1 MAGTGKKIAVGAG
14 NFAGGI
20 GYAGIFGQGMG
31 TAISEGTFGTT
42 RKGRRA
48 DALQGFLEEQAA
60 SQGAE
65 SDRIRAE
72 LEAQG
77 RPEMQAQ
84 VLRQQEIAAMAQR
97 SAQEGMP
104 TAQYENAQQNIEQG
118 AAQALGGATSLG
130 GGLRALGGI
139 QSSTAGQYRQLNVQ
153 DAAMAQQNQGRYMNA
168 LGALGAAEGNAE
180 QYNTI
185 MPYEQ
190 KVAEMQA
197 LKAGSMGMEYQS
209 LYFPYQRA
217 AQNQQAALDFTGQA
231 LGSAGQIA
239 AVASDIRLKE
249 DIQQV
254 GQSESGIP
262 IYEWTY
268 KQDPD
273 KDRYQGTMAQDLI
286 GIGLED
292 AVTTADNGYYAVDY
306 SKIDVD
312 FKKL

>member
-1 MAGTGKKIAVGAG
+1 MGFSGSQALGGAAKGASIGAVAGSFIPIPGVGTAVGAG
-14 NFAGGI
+14 VGALAGGLI
-20 GYAGIFGQGMG
+20 AGF
-31 TAISEGTFGTT
+31 SKNKKNKEES
-42 RKGRRA
+42 
-48 DALQGFLEEQAA
+48 LEGFLEEQAA
-60 SQGAE
+60 SQAAE

-139 QSSTAGQYRQLNVQ
+139 QSSTAGQYRQLNAA
-153 DAAMAQQNQGRYMNA
+153 DAAMAQQNQGTYMNA

-180 QYNTI
+180 QYNTL

-197 LKAGSMGMEYQS
+197 LKASSLGMQYQN
-209 LYFPYQRA
+209 LYFGYQNQ
-217 AQNQQAALDFTGQA
+217 AQNQQAALDLTGQ
-231 LGSAGQIA
+231 LLQAGGKTA
-239 AVASDIRLKE
+239 A
-249 DIQQV
+249 
-254 GQSESGIP
+254 G
-262 IYEWTY
+262 
-268 KQDPD
+268 
-273 KDRYQGTMAQDLI
+273 
-286 GIGLED
+286 
-292 AVTTADNGYYAVDY
+292 
-306 SKIDVD
+306 
-312 FKKL
+312 F

>member
-1 MAGTGKKIAVGAG
+1 MPTTPQQQTVISDNPIWGDSGGMPEWLKSGK
-14 NFAGGI
+14 
-20 GYAGIFGQGMG
+20 
-31 TAISEGTFGTT
+31 
-42 RKGRRA
+42 RKYREQ
-48 DALQGFLEEQAA
+48 LQNLMTERSQE
-60 SQGAE
+60 QGAE
-65 SDRIRAE
+65 ADRIRAE

-84 VLRQQEIAAMAQR
+84 VLRQQQIAAMAQR
-97 SAQEGMP
+97 AAQEGMP

-139 QSSTAGQYRQLNVQ
+139 QSSTAGQYRQLNAQ
-153 DAAMAQQNQGRYMNA
+153 DAAMAQQNQGTYMNA
-168 LGALGAAEGNAE
+168 LGALGAAEGQAE
-180 QYNTI
+180 QYNTL

-190 KVAEMQA
+190 KVAEMQS
-197 LKAGSMGMEYQS
+197 LKASSLGNEYQN
-209 LYFPYQRA
+209 LYFGYQNA
-217 AQNQQAALDFTGQA
+217 AQNQQAALDFG
-231 LGSAGQIA
+231 GQILEVGGKA
-239 AVASDIRLKE
+239 ATAFSDIRLKE